1 MTVEESSNLQ
11 DININVSQDSEKD
24 KIVSEEIKKNIQKI
38 SKVNENYNENLL
50 DIMNENKVIKEKIT
64 EVQNNANLLDVL
76 QENESVKEKILEIQN
91 NENLLDIIQKN
102 ESIKEKISEIQ
113 NNVKSINIEHEDKGI
128 KDKEMTHSNQF
139 YCNWNNFPRLLCEAT
154 EEYQSTESHENFTKG
169 CQWSPDGTCLLVPSE
184 DFRIRIY
191 ELPREF
197 YSEKFPLN
205 LSSKKFSAALTVKE
219 GGLIYDTCWY
229 PFMNSWEPAT
239 CCFLSTSRESPIHL
253 WDAFNSELRA
263 TYRAY
268 NQLVI

>member
-1 MTVEESSNLQ
+1 MTVEESLNLQ
-11 DININVSQDSEKD
+11 DVNIKVSQDSEKD
-24 KIVSEEIKKNIQKI
+24 KIISDEIKENIQKT
-38 SKVNENYNENLL
+38 SEVNENYNENLL
-50 DIMNENKVIKEKIT
+50 DIMNEDKVVKKKIT
-64 EVQNNANLLDVL
+64 EVQNNENLLDVI

-91 NENLLDIIQKN
+91 NENLLNIVQEN
-102 ESIKEKISEIQ
+102 ESIQKKISEIQ
-113 NNVKSINIEHEDKGI
+113 NNVKSINIEHESKVM
-128 KDKEMTHSNQF
+128 KDKEMTHSIQF
-139 YCNWNNFPRLLCEAT
+139 YCNWNNSPRLLCEAT
-154 EEYQSTESHENFTKG
+154 EEYQSTESRENFTKG

-197 YSEKFPLN
+197 YSEKFSLN
-205 LSSKKFSAALTVKE
+205 LLSKKFSAALTVKE

-253 WDAFNSELRA
+253 WDAFNGELRA